1 MEVFF
6 KRKYEKFNT
15 VYHKDHN
22 NLPVLVNEKT
32 NEGEID
38 IWSGDLNVVTGRIS
52 GTAKHPMFDYLKSS
66 NTEENF
72 VKEFGNPM
80 CTVHLER
87 VTLVVEGDDTKVS
100 IKLFQYMKHRDV
112 GKPYFRKQSQVKFI
126 TYKFD
131 KNDLFFGQI
140 TNGFKKKKYSSSV
153 RRNFLDEIFYLN
165 FLKNRN
171 IKVPN
176 NCLVFRHTIPL
187 PSKRVLKKTGGK
199 LLDSYMLNKGF
210 NGDKL
215 RKVLHEVSFI
225 NDQFYK
231 QVENF
236 FGEKF
241 LKHQST
247 ESLKNIFEFKSG
259 YQMPGDI
266 ETLTDLEKKNAFKV
280 FEGMIKSTQNIQTFI
295 DHVNF
300 YVMLKPLED
309 IKWKSYDSMT
319 FRREH
324 EDWTDRYS
332 HYTKGSY
339 TRYYDEDFINGVE
352 QPIYNVNSIE
362 YHPVVLLNSHQYNS
376 ESSRQHNCVKTYID
390 KASSLIVSFR
400 ENDIDSD
407 ERATIEYM
415 IMKSGEK
422 GFKLKRVQTLGRFN
436 KSLDGKWDLVIEE
449 LDNRINSLVEKSF
462 KLPKVKVDFKN
473 QSIISES
480 CFTSGNEWRTVE
492 WVSPFLKN
500 GLRPNYYNNGLDN
513 LIEEFNF

>member
-1 MEVFF
+1 
-6 KRKYEKFNT
+6 
-15 VYHKDHN
+15 
-22 NLPVLVNEKT
+22 
-32 NEGEID
+32 
-38 IWSGDLNVVTGRIS
+38 
-52 GTAKHPMFDYLKSS
+52 
-66 NTEENF
+66 
-72 VKEFGNPM
+72 
-80 CTVHLER
+80 
-87 VTLVVEGDDTKVS
+87 
-100 IKLFQYMKHRDV
+100 
-112 GKPYFRKQSQVKFI
+112 
-126 TYKFD
+126 
-131 KNDLFFGQI
+131 
-140 TNGFKKKKYSSSV
+140 
-153 RRNFLDEIFYLN
+153 
-165 FLKNRN
+165 
-171 IKVPN
+171 
-176 NCLVFRHTIPL
+176 
-187 PSKRVLKKTGGK
+187 
-199 LLDSYMLNKGF
+199 
-210 NGDKL
+210 
-215 RKVLHEVSFI
+215 
-225 NDQFYK
+225 
-231 QVENF
+231 
-236 FGEKF
+236 
-241 LKHQST
+241 
-247 ESLKNIFEFKSG
+247 
-259 YQMPGDI
+259 
-266 ETLTDLEKKNAFKV
+266 
-280 FEGMIKSTQNIQTFI
+280 
-295 DHVNF
+295 
-300 YVMLKPLED
+300 MLKPLED